1 MLKPLIEQLLWHCP
15 PDDDF
20 FLNATTN
27 LSDVEF
33 VQGVYCIYVKRWVE
47 SPESISELVMIL
59 QEYKTRQEFIT
70 RFIQPSQE
78 FQSLCQWWASASK
91 DDIYWCLG
99 ISFAQ
104 QGKRQEAITAYRQV
118 LAPNSKSENFY
129 ERLDQ
134 IKHIPQLQLEEFPP
148 NDEAFL
154 QVTGDLSDAKFVQAV
169 YSAYLKRSV
178 DSSEGITELVR
189 ILQEHQ
195 TRKQFITGFIQPSAE
210 FQSLCIFFSS
220 ATTSEVQGRLASL
233 YAKEGKWEEAIA
245 GFHWALLLK
254 PDIVQAYCRWA
265 DSCARQHRSDKKI
278 KFVSK
283 FLKDLLLYPDSE
295 DVYLSFGK
303 LLAPGKD
310 LDSEMQV
317 YRQSLLIEQLLGQA
331 VVLALQDNLEKALDY
346 LQDEICKI
354 KIDEV
359 VNHQNLSNFDDPW
372 LYSYILSQVSKILF
386 HKGKLKQAY
395 ICKKKAQPVVA
406 PKGFYATTKEWA
418 LASHLKS
425 NYIEIHPPHSPN
437 ITTIA
442 KTIDRKIHQNL
453 TGDYWLKFD
462 CPETFIGI
470 FPEGRHY
477 QFGVYNTAVITSDN
491 YLLLDISQMPG
502 CPKEVKPL
510 MFLGKNIPPLCKE
523 IEGAVVVFTSN
534 PGRNFYHYMFDFLP
548 RFALLEVSGLDLDK
562 IDYFLINFYPFDFY
576 KETLEIL
583 GIPPK
588 KILTIQKYPHVK
600 AKSLIVPSLPG
611 VVCFPTKWSVEFLR
625 RKFMP
630 LIDDKITSESSCR
643 VYISRN
649 LSSTRRIVNE
659 DEVLELLNKLGFI
672 TVYFE
677 KMSILEKVALMSRAE
692 VVIGV
697 CGAGLTNLV
706 FANPGTKVIEIFAP
720 NYIHFTYY
728 ILSHHLGLE
737 YYYLVGDRLEI
748 NYLAELIY
756 KGGIYEDVIV
766 NINSVR
772 DILELAGIK

>member
-1 MLKPLIEQLLWHCP
+1 MSESQVLVDSQKFNI
-15 PDDDF
+15 DDDI

-27 LSDVEF
+27 LSDAEF
-33 VQGVYCIYVKRWVE
+33 VQAVYCIYVKRWVE

-70 RFIQPSQE
+70 RFIRPSQE

-91 DDIYWCLG
+91 DDIYWSLG
-99 ISFAQ
+99 ISFAR
-104 QGKRQEAITAYRQV
+104 QGKRYEAITAYRQV

-129 ERLDQ
+129 GQLEQ
-134 IKHIPQLQLEEFPP
+134 IKNIPQLQLEEFPP

-154 QVTGDLSDAKFVQAV
+154 ELTGDLSDAKFVQAV
-169 YSAYLKRSV
+169 YSAYVKRSV

-189 ILQEHQ
+189 ILHEHQ
-195 TRKQFITGFIQPSAE
+195 TRKQFITGFIRPSEE
-210 FQSLCIFFSS
+210 FQSLCQFFQS
-220 ATTSEVQGRLASL
+220 ATTSEIQGRLASW
-233 YAKEGKWEEAIA
+233 YAQEGKWDEAIA
-245 GFHWALLLK
+245 GFHWALTLK
-254 PDIVQAYCRWA
+254 PDLVQAYCCWA
-265 DSCARQHRSDKKI
+265 DSCARQNRSDEKV
-278 KFVSK
+278 KFVST
-283 FLKDLLLYPDSE
+283 FLKALLLHPDSE

-317 YRQSLLIEQLLGQA
+317 YRQSLLIEQILGQA
-331 VVLALQDNLEKALDY
+331 VVLALQDNLEQALDY
-346 LQDEICKI
+346 LQDENCKI

-359 VNHQNLSNFDDPW
+359 LHPQNHSSLDDPW
-372 LYSYILSQVSKILF
+372 LYSYILTRFMKKLF
-386 HKGKLKQAY
+386 HQGKLKQAY
-395 ICKKKAQPVVA
+395 ICEKKAQPVAA

-418 LASHLKS
+418 LASNSKS
-425 NYIEIHPPHSPN
+425 HYIEIHPPHSPN

-442 KTIDRKIHQNL
+442 KTIDREIHPNL

-470 FPEGRHY
+470 LPEGRYY
-477 QFGVYNTAVITSDN
+477 QFGVYNTAVITSEND
-491 YLLLDISQMPG
+491 LLLDVSQLPG

-510 MFLGKNIPPLCKE
+510 IFLGKNIPICKE
-523 IEGAVVVFTSN
+523 IEGTVVVFTSN
-534 PGRNFYHYMFDFLP
+534 PGTNFYHYMFDFLP
-548 RFALLEVSGLDLDK
+548 MFGLLEVSGLDLDR
-562 IDYFLINFYPFDFY
+562 IDYFLLNFYPFDFY

-588 KILTIQKYPHVK
+588 KIMTIQKYPHVK
-600 AKSLIVPSLPG
+600 AKTLIVPSLPG
-611 VVCFPTKWSVEFLR
+611 AVCFPTKWSVEFLR

-630 LIDDKITSESSCR
+630 LIDDQITSELPCR

-649 LSSTRRIVNE
+649 LGSKRRIVNE

-677 KMSILEKVALMSRAE
+677 KMSMLEKVALMSRAE
-692 VVIGV
+692 VVIGL

-706 FANPGTKVIEIFAP
+706 FANPGTKVIEIFPP

-728 ILSHHLGLE
+728 ILCHQLGLE
-737 YYYLVGDRLEI
+737 YYYLVGDRFEI
-748 NYLAELIY
+748 DYLAELIY
-756 KGGIYEDVIV
+756 KGGIGEDVIV
-766 NINSVR
+766 NINSIR

>member
-1 MLKPLIEQLLWHCP
+1 MFKPLIHKLLWQCP
-15 PDDDF
+15 PDENF
-20 FLNATTN
+20 FLHATTN

-33 VQGVYCIYVKRWVE
+33 VQAVYCVYVKRWVE
-47 SPESISELVMIL
+47 SPESISELVLIL
-59 QEYKTRQEFIT
+59 QEYKTRQEFIS
-70 RFIQPSQE
+70 RFIRPSQE

-104 QGKRQEAITAYRQV
+104 QGKRHEAITAYGQV

-129 ERLDQ
+129 EQLEQSRNFP
-134 IKHIPQLQLEEFPP
+134 KLQLEKFPP

-169 YSAYLKRSV
+169 YHDYLKRSV
-178 DSSEGITELVR
+178 DVPEGITELVQ

-195 TRKQFITGFIQPSAE
+195 TRQQFITGFIRPSAE
-210 FQSLCIFFSS
+210 FQSLCRFFQS
-220 ATTSEVQGRLASL
+220 ATTSEIQWRLASL
-233 YAKEGKWEEAIA
+233 YAKAGKWDEAIA

-254 PDIVQAYCRWA
+254 PDLVQAYCRWA
-265 DSCARQHRSDKKI
+265 DFCDQQNRSDEKV
-278 KFVSK
+278 KFVSE
-283 FLKDLLLYPDSE
+283 FLKALLLHPDSE

-310 LDSEMQV
+310 LDGEMQV
-317 YRQSLLIEQLLGQA
+317 YRQSLLIEQILGQA
-331 VVLALQDNLEKALDY
+331 VVLALQDNLEQALNY

-359 VNHQNLSNFDDPW
+359 VNPQNHSILDDPG
-372 LYSYILSQVSKILF
+372 LYSYILTRFIKILF

-395 ICKKKAQPVVA
+395 LCEKETQPVDL
-406 PKGFYATTKEWA
+406 PKSVSATTKEWA
-418 LASHLKS
+418 LASDFKSQYIQIHL
-425 NYIEIHPPHSPN
+425 PHNPN

-442 KTIDRKIHQNL
+442 KTIDREIHPYL
-453 TGDYWLKFD
+453 TRDYWLKFE
-462 CPETFIGI
+462 CSETFIGI
-470 FPEGRHY
+470 IPGGRYY
-477 QFGVYNTAVITSDN
+477 QFGVYNTAVITSEND
-491 YLLLDISQMPG
+491 LLLDVSQMPG

-510 MFLGKNIPPLCKE
+510 MFLGKNIPPVCKE
-523 IEGAVVVFTSN
+523 IEGTVVVFTSN
-534 PGRNFYHYMFDFLP
+534 PGTNFYHYMFDFLP
-548 RFALLEVSGLDLDK
+548 RFGLLEVSGLDLDK
-562 IDYFLINFYPFDFY
+562 IDYFLLNFYPFDFY

-583 GIPPK
+583 GVPPK

-611 VVCFPTKWSVEFLR
+611 VICFPTKWSVEFLR

-630 LIDDKITSESSCR
+630 LIDQVTSESSCR

-649 LSSTRRIVNE
+649 LGSNRRMVNE

-677 KMSILEKVALMSRAE
+677 KMSMLEKVALMSRAE

-766 NINSVR
+766 NLNSLR

>member
-1 MLKPLIEQLLWHCP
+1 MFKPLIHKLLWQCP
-15 PDDDF
+15 PDENF
-20 FLNATTN
+20 FLHATTN

-33 VQGVYCIYVKRWVE
+33 VQAVYCVYVKRWVE
-47 SPESISELVMIL
+47 SPESISELLLIL

-70 RFIQPSQE
+70 RFIRPSQE
-78 FQSLCQWWASASK
+78 FQSLCQWWTSASK
-91 DDIYWCLG
+91 DDIYWSLG

-104 QGKRQEAITAYRQV
+104 QGKRYEAITAYRQV
-118 LAPNSKSENFY
+118 LAPNSKSKNFY
-129 ERLDQ
+129 EQLDQ
-134 IKHIPQLQLEEFPP
+134 NRNIPQLQLEKFPP

-195 TRKQFITGFIQPSAE
+195 TRQQFITGFIQPSAE
-210 FQSLCIFFSS
+210 FQSLCRFFSS
-220 ATTSEVQGRLASL
+220 ATTSEIQGRLASF
-233 YAKEGKWEEAIA
+233 YAKEGKWKEAIA

-254 PDIVQAYCRWA
+254 PDLVQAYCRWA
-265 DSCARQHRSDKKI
+265 DAYARQHRSDEKV

-283 FLKDLLLYPDSE
+283 FLKSLLLHPDSE

-303 LLAPGKD
+303 LLAPSKD
-310 LDSEMQV
+310 LDGEIQV
-317 YRQSLLIEQLLGQA
+317 YRQSLLIEQILGQA
-331 VVLALQDNLEKALDY
+331 VMLALPDNLEQALDY

-354 KIDEV
+354 KTDEV
-359 VNHQNLSNFDDPW
+359 VNPQNHSSLDDPW
-372 LYSYILSQVSKILF
+372 LYAYILTRISKILF

-395 ICKKKAQPVVA
+395 ICEKKAQPVVV
-406 PKGFYATTKEWA
+406 PKGFYDTTKEWA
-418 LASHLKS
+418 LASDLES
-425 NYIEIHPPHSPN
+425 DYIEIHPHDNLN

-442 KTIDRKIHQNL
+442 KTIDREIYPDL
-453 TGDYWLKFD
+453 TGDYWLKFE

-470 FPEGRHY
+470 IPEGRYY
-477 QFGVYNTAVITSDN
+477 QFGVYNTAVITSEND
-491 YLLLDISQMPG
+491 LLLDVSQLPG
-502 CPKEVKPL
+502 CPKEVTPL
-510 MFLGKNIPPLCKE
+510 MFLGKNLPPFCKE
-523 IEGAVVVFTSN
+523 IEGTVVVFTSN
-534 PGRNFYHYMFDFLP
+534 PGTNFYHYMFDFLP
-548 RFALLEVSGLDLDK
+548 RFGLLEVSGLDLEK
-562 IDYFLINFYPFDFY
+562 IDYFLLNFYPFDFY

-583 GIPPK
+583 GVPPQ

-611 VVCFPTKWSVEFLR
+611 VICFPTKWSVEFLR

-630 LIDDKITSESSCR
+630 LIDQITSESSCR

-649 LSSTRRIVNE
+649 LGSNRRMVNE

-677 KMSILEKVALMSRAE
+677 KMSMLEKVALMSRAE

-737 YYYLVGDRLEI
+737 YYYLVGDSLEI

-766 NINSVR
+766 NINSLR
-772 DILELAGIK
+772 EILELAGIK